1 MILVVIQTMRAHEV
15 AQPARVDKAELDRMA
30 LVADGLARIMM
41 QSGGLE
47 RSYVAD
53 RTPERKVL
61 TLSVLNS
68 TNMQLE

>member
-15 AQPARVDKAELDRMA
+15 AQPARVDKSELDRMA

-47 RSYVAD
+47 RPYVAD
-53 RTPERKVL
+53 RAPERKVPS
-61 TLSVLNS
+61 LSGLNRP
-68 TNMQLE
+68 NMQLE